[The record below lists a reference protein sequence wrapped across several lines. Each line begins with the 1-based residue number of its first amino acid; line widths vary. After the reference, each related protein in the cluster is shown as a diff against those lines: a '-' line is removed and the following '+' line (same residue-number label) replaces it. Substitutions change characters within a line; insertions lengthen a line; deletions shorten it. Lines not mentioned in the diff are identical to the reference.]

1 MPGQG
6 HLAGLAR
13 ANDWLPL
20 RVLLSADAPPQR
32 GFSVPF
38 CATPACHELL
48 RYQESHGSERGVGF
62 SALHYCFIGHGHGRG
77 TSKQAMAAA
86 ERMLEISSAHGLGLA
101 EIATS
106 NGILPLHVAAP
117 CAPPRVVALLVLGY
131 PAGMSMA
138 DSKGKLPIIRAESQS
153 APSTTCLASL
163 YKACR
168 RKDQTKLESMV
179 ADVLG
184 REPPPVA
191 LDKPLTLDLLATV
204 FGAVS
209 DPLSPPPAVPFAEC
223 LSSISAQLGVPA
235 TPSKKKKRRPPV
247 PSSPLAKKQKELPAS
262 PELQRA
268 TTPPVAATPPP
279 SARTAVTWTP
289 PPSARTS
296 VAFTPPPSARTAVA
310 ATPPPSARTA
320 VAATP
325 PPSAHT
331 AVAYS
336 PPSRPQ
342 QPPPLPAPPP
352 RPPPP
357 PSPGLV
363 LVKRLDFVRPRM
375 IAAALT
381 AYGSTH
387 VNVRPSV
394 DAEPENCAVVV
405 FASREDAAVCV
416 ERCKY
421 GVEGGIS
428 FVRIQAGGID
438 RDLKLELL

>member
-6 HLAGLAR
+6 HLTGLAY
-13 ANDWLPL
+13 ANDWLSL

-77 TSKQAMAAA
+77 TNKQAMAAA

-184 REPPPVA
+184 REVGGHA
-191 LDKPLTLDLLATV
+191 LFDLVLDHGVHA
-204 FGAVS
+204 
-209 DPLSPPPAVPFAEC
+209 
-223 LSSISAQLGVPA
+223 LGVHHPGHRLLVPRDDHA
-235 TPSKKKKRRPPV
+235 QRVVAQPRHLRRV
-247 PSSPLAKKQKELPAS
+247 GGAGGAGG
-262 PELQRA
+262 
-268 TTPPVAATPPP
+268 V
-279 SARTAVTWTP
+279 
-289 PPSARTS
+289 
-296 VAFTPPPSARTAVA
+296 
-310 ATPPPSARTA
+310 
-320 VAATP
+320 
-325 PPSAHT
+325 
-331 AVAYS
+331 
-336 PPSRPQ
+336 
-342 QPPPLPAPPP
+342 
-352 RPPPP
+352 
-357 PSPGLV
+357 SPGGAPA
-363 LVKRLDFVRPRM
+363 R
-375 IAAALT
+375 
-381 AYGSTH
+381 
-387 VNVRPSV
+387 
-394 DAEPENCAVVV
+394 
-405 FASREDAAVCV
+405 
-416 ERCKY
+416 
-421 GVEGGIS
+421 
-428 FVRIQAGGID
+428 
-438 RDLKLELL
+438 